1 MHTRATLAAVAVG
14 SAALTLGGLVPAQ
27 AGTPTARHPG
37 GDDHLTTVV
46 DGLQGP
52 RGVDALGRGLT
63 LVTETDGTFSLVV
76 ERRHHHH
83 ARVVEL
89 GKVAADFAPAIAAGH
104 DGTIYVLTGGAEPDT
119 PSASG
124 SATLYTWH
132 RGMTAP
138 TVLADIG
145 KYQKTDPDPYDLE
158 KAPTDSNPFGLAAL
172 GDGSVLVADA
182 GGNDLLRVTSAGVV
196 STVARLKPRTVA
208 VPPGLPPTDPDGNP
222 LPPAGTMVPAEAVAT
237 SVTVG
242 ADGSWYVG
250 ELRGFPATPGTSE
263 IWRIA
268 PGTVGAVCDP
278 ANPGQG
284 ACTRYADGLTS
295 IVDLGADRSG
305 AIYAVELS
313 KMSWLQMELG
323 TKGATIGGLFRL
335 SERGHHHHCGGQGP
349 ADDRRSHRQP
359 CVRELVPDQLT
370 QPGGVD
376 VSGDGIYVTGP
387 VFGPGSLMKIDTRH
401 HHHH

>member
-1 MHTRATLAAVAVG
+1 MHTRAKLAAVAVG
-14 SAALTLGGLVPAQ
+14 SAALTLSGLVPAQ
-27 AGTPTARHPG
+27 AGTDQPGQHPG
-37 GDDHLTTVV
+37 YEHHLTTVV
-46 DGLQGP
+46 DGLNGP
-52 RGVDALGRGLT
+52 RGLDALGHGLT

-83 ARVVEL
+83 ARVVHL
-89 GKVAADFAPAIAAGH
+89 GKVTADFAPAIAAGH
-104 DGTIYVLTGGAEPDT
+104 DGTIYILTGGAEPDT

-138 TVLADIG
+138 AVLADIG

-172 GDGSVLVADA
+172 DDGSVLVADA
-182 GGNDLLRVTSAGVV
+182 GGNDLLRVTSTGVI

-208 VPPGLPPTDPDGNP
+208 VPTGLPPTDPDGHP
-222 LPPAGTMVPAEAVAT
+222 LPPAGTMLPAEGVAT

-242 ADGSWYVG
+242 ADGNWYVG

-278 ANPGQG
+278 ANPDQG
-284 ACTRYADGLTS
+284 SCRRYADGLTS
-295 IVDLGADRSG
+295 IVDLGADPSG

-323 TKGATIGGLFRL
+323 IKGATVGGLFRL
-335 SERGHHHHCGGQGP
+335 SDRGHHGCHGTGS
-349 ADDRRSHRQP
+349 DDRGAQPGQP
-359 CVRELVPDQLT
+359 CVQELVRDQLT

-376 VSGDGIYVTGP
+376 VAEGGIYVTGP
-387 VFGPGSLMKIDTRH
+387 VFGPGSLMKIGMRH
-401 HHHH
+401 HHHD